1 MSVRLSGTV
10 PAGWKMIEVRDVDN
24 VVLRLERYWG
34 VDRLPR
40 LVSEFLRVKFEQQF
54 ELWNAAIESGDAERI
69 DKIGGGMIRAWEA
82 LDQDARQNGHRE
94 LKHTIWTAKH
104 PGTGKVV
111 GIYNGDVSL
120 VELQDVADC
129 GFPLTDLVKFI
140 PNILVNALE
149 AFPGAEV
156 GKVRDKEE
164 LNDEIPF

>member
-1 MSVRLSGTV
+1 
-10 PAGWKMIEVRDVDN
+10 MITVRDVDN

-40 LVSEFLRVKFEQQF
+40 LVSEFLRLKFEQQC
-54 ELWNAAIESGDAERI
+54 ELWDAAIESGAPERI
-69 DKIGGGMIRAWEA
+69 DNIGGGMIRAWNA
-82 LDQDARQNGHRE
+82 LDDDARRNGHKQLE
-94 LKHTIWTAKH
+94 HTIWTARH

-129 GFPLTDLVKFI
+129 GFPLSDLVKFI

-156 GKVRDKEE
+156 GDVRDKEV
-164 LNDEIPF
+164 LDDEIPF